1 MRVYR
6 KTMPG
11 MKRRLFVKSLGLL
24 LFLFWQGS
32 SAGEGTVEPIG
43 ERFQGEVLRYDVGFW
58 IFPRVGEGVAT
69 FRSLGNGMYEA
80 FHEGRTLGFVGWI
93 TRHRQEVY
101 RSTMGTILGGTR
113 LIPYRFEQDVIVG
126 QEVRKRIT
134 VYDYAARKVFIETQ
148 GEGQINREEAEIP
161 SGILYDDPMTA
172 FYNFRFGVYGKVEP
186 GKEFFIHTVP
196 QNESRKT
203 IRLTVASKEE
213 EERRRAAET
222 EKEGKDLFIKVHL
235 DKDLVG
241 SLHGQVEVWFSQDII
256 PMAGVV
262 KDVFL
267 YGDIIGRLTYRGFS
281 NRPEKING
289 QRGGERLPSNNLE

>member
-1 MRVYR
+1 MRLHR
-6 KTMPG
+6 KAIPG
-11 MKRRLFVKSLGLL
+11 MKRRLFVKFLGLL

-32 SAGEGTVEPIG
+32 SAGEGTAEPIG
-43 ERFQGEVLRYDVGFW
+43 ERFQGEVLRYDFGFW
-58 IFPRVGEGVAT
+58 IFSRVGEGVAT

-93 TRHRQEVY
+93 TRHRRDVY
-101 RSTMGTILGGTR
+101 RSTMGTIQDGTR
-113 LIPYRFEQDVIVG
+113 LIPYRFEEDVMIG
-126 QEVRKRIT
+126 QKVRKRIT
-134 VYDYAARKVFIETQ
+134 VYDYAARKISIETQ
-148 GEGQINREEAEIP
+148 EEGQINREEAEIP
-161 SGILYDDPMTA
+161 FGMIYDDPMTA

-256 PMAGVV
+256 PMAGVA
-262 KDVFL
+262 KDVFF

-281 NRPEKING
+281 NPPEKING
-289 QRGGERLPSNNLE
+289 QMGGEK